1 MTGAGLQTEKKG
13 LVRQLTEVSRLLEV
27 LGAEGFRANAYAAA
41 ARSLDAFEGDFTG
54 LFAARRL
61 HELRGIG
68 RSLAAEMYAL
78 ERLPRLA
85 VLDELYAQVPP
96 GVRSLLRIS
105 GLGPKK
111 ARQLWLGGITDPAEL
126 AVAAADGRLARL
138 KGFGAKS
145 AQVLGE
151 AAAFALRGAA
161 RLRLDQAEALAA
173 AFELTFMRALPEA
186 ALYWAGELR
195 RKLETVGTLEAV
207 VVGAVTAELLTVLA
221 ELEPEPLGSGA
232 GVALRLEGRAVVLY
246 SVSDDGLGAAVVF
259 RTGDE
264 AFVAALQAR
273 AEAQGLIFSAA
284 GLFGGD
290 QLLPTPGEADVF
302 ARLELP
308 YVPPERRDVPLGEPA
323 EDLITLADV
332 RGLVHN
338 HTSWSDGAVPLREMV
353 ARARELGYS
362 YLALADH
369 SKTSYYANGLSIER
383 VFAQAREVA
392 AVRAEL
398 RAEGSDFALLHG
410 MEVDILP
417 DGTLDYPDE
426 VLATLD
432 YAVVS
437 VHQHFTLAEAKQTER
452 VVRAV
457 QNPYASILAH
467 PTGRLLLQRPGYDI
481 DLGAVIQ
488 ACAETGTVVE
498 LNASP
503 YRLDLDWRV
512 ARRAQGLGCRFSID
526 PDAHHPD
533 GYDDVRYGVLM
544 ARKAGLRAADVVN
557 TAPSAAA
564 FLARL
569 KPAPGRQGPY

>member
-1 MTGAGLQTEKKG
+1 MTGAGLQLEKKG

-27 LGAEGFRANAYAAA
+27 LGADGFRANAYAAA

-54 LFAARRL
+54 LFAGRRL
-61 HELRGIG
+61 HELRGVG
-68 RSLAAEMYAL
+68 KSLAAEMYAL

-85 VLDELYAQVPP
+85 VLDELVAQVPP
-96 GVRSLLRIS
+96 GVRSLLQIS

-126 AVAAADGRLARL
+126 IEAAADGRLARL

-161 RLRLDQAEALAA
+161 RLRLDQAELFAA
-173 AFELTFMRALPEA
+173 AFETIFVRAFPAA

-195 RKLETVGTLEAV
+195 RGLETVGALEAV
-207 VVGAVTAELLTVLA
+207 VVGAATAELLAALG
-221 ELEPEPLGSGA
+221 ELEPELLSGA
-232 GVALRLEGRAVVLY
+232 GISLRLEGRQVVLY
-246 SVSDDGLGAAVVF
+246 SVSDNALGAAVVF

-264 AFVAALQAR
+264 AFIAALQKR
-273 AEAQGLIFSAA
+273 AEAQGLTFAAA
-284 GLFGGD
+284 GLTKDG

-302 ARLELP
+302 TRLDLP
-308 YVPPERRDVPLGEPA
+308 YTPPERRDVPLGEPS
-323 EDLITLADV
+323 DHLVTLADV

-353 ARARELGYS
+353 ARARALGYS

-383 VFAQAREVA
+383 VFAQAKEVA
-392 AVRAEL
+392 AVRQEL
-398 RAEGSDFALLHG
+398 ADEGSDFALLHG
-410 MEVDILP
+410 MEVDIMP

-467 PTGRLLLQRPGYDI
+467 PTGRLLLQRPGYEI
-481 DLGAVIQ
+481 DLEVVMQ
-488 ACAETGTVVE
+488 ACAATGTVVE

-512 ARRAQGLGCRFSID
+512 ARRALELGCRFSVD

-533 GYDDVRYGVLM
+533 GYDDVRYGVRM
-544 ARKAGLRAADVVN
+544 ARKAGLQATDVVN
-557 TAPSAAA
+557 TAPTAAA

-569 KPAPGRQGPY
+569 KPAPGRQSPY

>member
-1 MTGAGLQTEKKG
+1 MTGAGLQIEKKG
-13 LVRQLTEVSRLLEV
+13 LVRQLSEVSRLLEV

-41 ARSLDAFEGDFTG
+41 ARSLDAFEGDFTA
-54 LFAARRL
+54 LFAERRL
-61 HELRGIG
+61 HELRGVG
-68 RSLAAEMYAL
+68 KSLAAELYAL

-96 GVRSLLRIS
+96 GVRDLLRVS

-111 ARQLWLGGITDPAEL
+111 ARQLWLNGITDPAEL
-126 AVAAADGRLARL
+126 VAAAADGRVAKLR
-138 KGFGAKS
+138 GFGAKS
-145 AQVLGE
+145 ADVLGE

-161 RLRLDQAEALAA
+161 RLRLDQAEAFAA
-173 AFELTFMRALPEA
+173 AFEAMFMRILPEA

-195 RKLETVGTLEAV
+195 RKLETVGALEAV
-207 VVGAVTAELLTVLA
+207 VVGATGP
-221 ELEPEPLGSGA
+221 ELEAAFAEFESERLESGV
-232 GVALRLEGRAVVLY
+232 GVALQLEGREVVLHA
-246 SVSDDGLGAAVVF
+246 VSDDVLGAAVVF

-273 AEAQGLIFSAA
+273 AEAQSLTFTAA
-284 GLFGGD
+284 GLAQDG
-290 QLLPTPGEADVF
+290 QVLPTPGEADVF
-302 ARLELP
+302 TRLELP
-308 YVPPERRDVPLGEPA
+308 YTPPERRDVPLGEPSKN
-323 EDLITLADV
+323 LITLADV
-332 RGLVHN
+332 RGLIHN

-353 ARARELGYS
+353 ARARALGYS

-369 SKTSYYANGLSIER
+369 SKTSYYANGLSVER

-392 AVRAEL
+392 AVRQEL
-398 RAEGSDFALLHG
+398 RDEGSDFALLHG
-410 MEVDILP
+410 MEVDIMP
-417 DGTLDYPDE
+417 DGGLDYPDE

-437 VHQHFTLAEAKQTER
+437 VHQHFTLAKAKQTER

-467 PTGRLLLQRPGYDI
+467 PTGRLLLQRPGYEI
-481 DLGAVIQ
+481 DLEAVIQ
-488 ACAETGTVVE
+488 ACADTGTVVE

-512 ARRAQGLGCRFSID
+512 ARRALELGCRFSID

-557 TAPSAAA
+557 TEPTAAA
-564 FLARL
+564 FSARL
-569 KPAPGRQGPY
+569 KSAPGRQGPY